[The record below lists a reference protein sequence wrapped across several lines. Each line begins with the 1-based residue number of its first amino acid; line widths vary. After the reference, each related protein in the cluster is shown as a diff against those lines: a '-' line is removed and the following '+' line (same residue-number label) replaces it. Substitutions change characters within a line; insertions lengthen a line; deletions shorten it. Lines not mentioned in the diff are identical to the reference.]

1 MASTIPA
8 PAAAQLNPQQSALT
22 SLYTLS
28 NANGN
33 TTMTTPSQVPNPNN
47 SVSDLTSTLGLTAL
61 PTSKSCVFGFTFG

>member
-8 PAAAQLNPQQSALT
+8 AAALNPQQSALT

-33 TTMTTPSQVPNPNN
+33 TTMTTQSVPNPNN
-47 SVSDLTSTLGLTAL
+47 SVSDLSTLGLTAL
-61 PTSKSCVFGFTFG
+61 PTSKSWCGF